1 MVGGVLVAVFARRER
16 EPEYGGKRLSE
27 WVEGFAI
34 FDLRFS
40 IGKKETMDEIFN
52 RRERKERNATQ
63 TLGLVQRWRLEK

>member
-52 RRERKERNATQ
+52 RRERKERNAACF
-63 TLGLVQRWRLEK
+63 G